1 MTLTHPT
8 GYLALP
14 ASGKGAPI
22 LVLHAWWGLNAAI
35 KALCD
40 RLAAQGF
47 VAFAPDLYNG
57 KIANTIP
64 EAEVLRDELDGNP
77 DQAFAAVAAAAAY
90 LSAHPA
96 ATDPL
101 LGVIGFSLGAYFAL
115 DLSVSDPERVRSVV
129 VFYGTRPAED
139 YAQARAAYLGHFAQE
154 DDFEPPEVVRDMEHS
169 LRQAGRPV
177 TFYTYP
183 NTGHWFFEPD
193 RADAYNPAAADLAW
207 QRTLDFL
214 KKEPAS

>member
-1 MTLTHPT
+1 MTLTQPA

-57 KIANTIP
+57 KIASTIP
-64 EAEVLRDELDGNP
+64 EAEVLRDEMDGNP
-77 DQAFAAVAAAAAY
+77 DQASATVAAAAAY

-96 ATDPL
+96 ATDRRL
-101 LGVIGFSLGAYFAL
+101 AVMGFSLGAYYAL
-115 DLSVSDPERVRSVV
+115 ELSVSDPERVRAVV
-129 VFYGTRPAED
+129 VFYGVRPADD
-139 YAQARAAYLGHFAQE
+139 YARSQAAYLGHFAE
-154 DDFEPPEVVRDMEHS
+154 HDDYEPREDMEEMEAS

-214 KKEPAS
+214 KKELAS